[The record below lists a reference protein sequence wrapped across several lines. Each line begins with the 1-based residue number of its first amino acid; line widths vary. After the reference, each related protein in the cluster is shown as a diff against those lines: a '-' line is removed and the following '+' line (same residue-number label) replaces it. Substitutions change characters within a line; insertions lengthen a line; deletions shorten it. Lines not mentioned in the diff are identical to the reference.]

1 MSKNRIFAPLLE
13 SILNV
18 ALEGEMDAHLTKN
31 EFLKLKKQWGEQ
43 YPIVIRLYQNN
54 RNKRC
59 EYFHILQP
67 SVSLFIPQIPL
78 RGIAA
83 KFTR

>member
-43 YPIVIRLYQNN
+43 YPIVIRL
-54 RNKRC
+54 
-59 EYFHILQP
+59 
-67 SVSLFIPQIPL
+67 
-78 RGIAA
+78 
-83 KFTR
+83 